1 MKIKL
6 AKKAAQDI
14 QLSESK
20 ELELRPRPRLI
31 PQRATLGT
39 VVKYTAPVVIGRTPN
54 PSYHKDTTFLGESD
68 DFSVYDS
75 VHTWWIGMP
84 GYQRLHL
91 YLAAVI
97 LPWMGYH
104 AWYLTDIVAQYLFC
118 VQLLNVLVIVGRMLY
133 GLLPVMKHRRVYT
146 KPLAV
151 LLSAVFQQEYV
162 ATRNVCRVPKNFG
175 EDHAEGVRVYVPQ
188 HKLMDDQTKKR
199 VQQAVAAKLGISEL
213 SAEWRTVGARPCGI
227 FKPLPKPPSRVD
239 WDDVKDVALKMLSD
253 STIFIGLGRGRKPM
267 AFDLATESPHLAI
280 SGGSNSGKSVLLR
293 TLLAQAAF
301 GGART
306 IIFDVK
312 RVSHKWA
319 KNLPGIEYYRDINDI
334 HDALCDIAQN
344 ELRQRTVRA
353 DNEEDPGRRIFVV
366 LEEMNTLMLQ
376 LRRYWRN
383 IDGSG
388 PSPAVE
394 AISDLLCM
402 GREVSMNVVVAAQNL
417 TARSIGGPEARENFS
432 TRALARYSPQMWN
445 MLCGDVRPMP
455 KKMARVGVWQI
466 VYAGEAHET
475 QVAFMTP
482 EQARQLVL
490 SANDPAMGRVDIAIS
505 DINEKG
511 MSGASAV
518 IDAEV
523 LDTVLT
529 TLEESSS
536 ELGVTY
542 GNLCNYRARDNSF
555 PKPQGKRGKADIYDL
570 DELRTWKK
578 HRDASKEVNDK

>member
-1 MKIKL
+1 
-6 AKKAAQDI
+6 
-14 QLSESK
+14 
-20 ELELRPRPRLI
+20 
-31 PQRATLGT
+31 
-39 VVKYTAPVVIGRTPN
+39 
-54 PSYHKDTTFLGESD
+54 
-68 DFSVYDS
+68 
-75 VHTWWIGMP
+75 
-84 GYQRLHL
+84 
-91 YLAAVI
+91 
-97 LPWMGYH
+97 
-104 AWYLTDIVAQYLFC
+104 
-118 VQLLNVLVIVGRMLY
+118 
-133 GLLPVMKHRRVYT
+133 
-146 KPLAV
+146 
-151 LLSAVFQQEYV
+151 
-162 ATRNVCRVPKNFG
+162 
-175 EDHAEGVRVYVPQ
+175 
-188 HKLMDDQTKKR
+188 
-199 VQQAVAAKLGISEL
+199 
-213 SAEWRTVGARPCGI
+213 
-227 FKPLPKPPSRVD
+227 
-239 WDDVKDVALKMLSD
+239 
-253 STIFIGLGRGRKPM
+253 
-267 AFDLATESPHLAI
+267 
-280 SGGSNSGKSVLLR
+280 
-293 TLLAQAAF
+293 
-301 GGART
+301 
-306 IIFDVK
+306 
-312 RVSHKWA
+312 
-319 KNLPGIEYYRDINDI
+319 
-334 HDALCDIAQN
+334 
-344 ELRQRTVRA
+344 
-353 DNEEDPGRRIFVV
+353 
-366 LEEMNTLMLQ
+366 
-376 LRRYWRN
+376 
-383 IDGSG
+383 
-388 PSPAVE
+388 
-394 AISDLLCM
+394 
-402 GREVSMNVVVAAQNL
+402 MNVVVAAQNL